1 MRVFQ
6 LFFYLVAFI
15 IAFFDFRNLR
25 ICNAHVVLF
34 AALGFIST
42 HPSCAYDFFI
52 RIFSAFAMFFLTYAV
67 YRCCGGIGGGD
78 VKLCAATA
86 LVLGFSK
93 ASCCILAACVLAI
106 GYGLFLHYR
115 KNPKSEQERSSKIP
129 FGSFLCPV
137 SIILVGYA

>member
-1 MRVFQ
+1 MRVFK

-15 IAFFDFRNLR
+15 IAFLDFKNLR

-34 AALGFIST
+34 AALGFIT
-42 HPSCAYDFFI
+42 TQPSCVYDFFI
-52 RIFSAFAMFFLTYAV
+52 RIFSALAMFFLTYAV

-86 LVLGFSK
+86 LVLGLSK

-115 KNPKSEQERSSKIP
+115 KNPESVQERRNKIP

>member
-15 IAFFDFRNLR
+15 IAFLDFKNLR
-25 ICNAHVVLF
+25 ICNAHVALF
-34 AALGFIST
+34 AVSGFIAT
-42 HPSCAYDFFI
+42 HPSCVYDFFI
-52 RIFSAFAMFFLTYAV
+52 RTFSALAMFFLTYAV
-67 YRCCGGIGGGD
+67 YRHCGGIGGGD

-115 KNPKSEQERSSKIP
+115 KIPESVQERRNKIP

-137 SIILVGYA
+137 SMILIG

>member
-15 IAFFDFRNLR
+15 IAFLDFKNLR
-25 ICNAHVVLF
+25 ICNVHVILF
-34 AALGFIST
+34 AVSGFITT

-52 RIFSAFAMFFLTYAV
+52 RIFSALAMFFLTYAV

-93 ASCCILAACVLAI
+93 ASPAAYLPHACLLLATVFFFI
-106 GYGLFLHYR
+106 TGKFLKLCR
-115 KNPKSEQERSSKIP
+115 KGATKFHSEA
-129 FGSFLCPV
+129 F
-137 SIILVGYA
+137 YARFP

>member
-1 MRVFQ
+1 MRVFK

-15 IAFFDFRNLR
+15 IAFLDFKNLR
-25 ICNAHVVLF
+25 ICNAHVALF
-34 AALGFIST
+34 AVSGFIAT
-42 HPSCAYDFFI
+42 HPSCVYDFFI
-52 RIFSAFAMFFLTYAV
+52 RTFSALAMFFLTYAV
-67 YRCCGGIGGGD
+67 YRHCGGIGGGD

-115 KNPKSEQERSSKIP
+115 KIPESVQERRNKIP

-137 SIILVGYA
+137 SMILIG

>member
-6 LFFYLVAFI
+6 LLFYLVAFI
-15 IAFFDFRNLR
+15 IAFFDFKNLR
-25 ICNAHVVLF
+25 ICNAHVILF
-34 AALGFIST
+34 AVSGFIAAL
-42 HPSCAYDFFI
+42 PSCANDFFI
-52 RIFSAFAMFFLTYAV
+52 RIFSAFAMFFLTYAL
-67 YRCCGGIGGGD
+67 YRRCGGIGGGD

-106 GYGLFLHYR
+106 VYGLFLHYR
-115 KNPKSEQERSSKIP
+115 KIPESVQERRNKIP

-137 SIILVGYA
+137 SILLIGQA